1 MRIGAPSL
9 KALGGASGVPRVP
22 RIPRVPEGRPQL
34 RKGARGVACLSGGV
48 RIHTHFNSLIHS
60 VLVWIP
66 PEADPEARISASGDY
81 LDTKGNTSWSVGRP
95 GQERHSIKCYQVSPS
110 GGIWSSGPP
119 GSVGARAEHA
129 SQQCHP
135 RDKGARVFIPQFP
148 PA

>member
-9 KALGGASGVPRVP
+9 KALGGARGVP

-34 RKGARGVACLSGGV
+34 SKRARGVACPSGGV

-81 LDTKGNTSWSVGRP
+81 LDTKGNTSCSVGRP
-95 GQERHSIKCYQVSPS
+95 GQERHSIKSVTKLAPPVAS
-110 GGIWSSGPP
+110 GTQGHQG
-119 GSVGARAEHA
+119 V
-129 SQQCHP
+129 
-135 RDKGARVFIPQFP
+135 
-148 PA
+148 